1 MNRITAGNR
10 ILAESLI
17 HSVMKDYDAKGL
29 AACIIDHEGSTQYE
43 IFRGFRN
50 EETSEEIDGDT
61 IFGLASVTKS
71 FTALAVMQMAE
82 AGIISLDAPVSEYI
96 PEFTNRNTDPVF
108 VRHLLYHAGGFVPQS
123 RITVDQIA
131 ERLGLNETA
140 ENDLAYSRQLA
151 EEGARLV
158 AERLDSLSFENHGLH
173 GKPGEYMSYCND
185 GFGLLSEII
194 RRYGGYP
201 SYAEYL
207 NERILKPLGMNRSFC
222 DFVRPAEDG
231 NAAVLYQKK
240 DGVMQ
245 GHRNYHDNAFVLNG
259 GGAMKSTLND
269 LKKYLCMYLN
279 EGKSENTCLL
289 TAHGIREMIR
299 GRIPYTDHGMYCYGL
314 YSRLI
319 DGMEVIGHGG
329 SLPGVSSNIAFT
341 YDNDCAVIVLCN
353 TSGVPVS
360 VISDALIRMYAGI
373 TPAVQRTIR
382 EHPWSNEL
390 KNIVTGKY
398 RSGEGTEFEIIRHDD
413 GSLHVREKDGE
424 KPLITTGMWTAA
436 VRNLYSDTE
445 VKPILDE
452 SGNLRGI
459 MYGSRI
465 IPKVI

>member
-1 MNRITAGNR
+1 MNRITEGNR

-17 HSVMKDYDAKGL
+17 RSVMKDYDAKGL
-29 AACIIDHEGSTQYE
+29 AACIIDHDGNTQYE
-43 IFRGFRN
+43 IFRGYRN
-50 EETSEEIDGDT
+50 EETKEEMNGDT

-71 FTALAVMQMAE
+71 FTALAVMCLAE
-82 AGIISLDAPVSEYI
+82 AGIISLDAPLSEYI
-96 PEFTNRNTDPVF
+96 PEFTNRNTDPVL
-108 VRHLLYHAGGFVPQS
+108 VKHLLYHAGGFVPQS
-123 RITVDQIA
+123 RIVVDQVA
-131 ERLGLNETA
+131 ESLGLREETDG
-140 ENDLAYSRQLA
+140 DLAYNLKLA

-158 AERLDSLSFENHGLH
+158 AERLDSLSLTNRGLH

-207 NERILKPLGMNRSFC
+207 NEEILKPLGMTRSFC
-222 DFVRPAEDG
+222 DFVRPAQDE
-231 NAAVLYQKK
+231 NASVLYEKK
-240 DGVMQ
+240 DGVMHA
-245 GHRNYHDNAFVLNG
+245 HRNYHDNAFVLNG

-279 EGKSENTCLL
+279 EGKSENDRLL
-289 TAHGIREMIR
+289 SASGIREMIR
-299 GRIPYTDHGMYCYGL
+299 GRIPYTNHSMYCYGL
-314 YSRLI
+314 YSSLL

-360 VISDALIRMYAGI
+360 VISDALMRMYAGI
-373 TPAVQRTIR
+373 APVIPRTVH
-382 EHPWSNEL
+382 EQDWPEEL
-390 KNIVTGKY
+390 RRAAAGAY
-398 RSGEGTEFEIIRHDD
+398 ASGEGTAFEIIAKEN
-413 GSLHVREKDGE
+413 GKLHVKDENGE
-424 KPLITTGMWTAA
+424 KQLVMTGMKTAV

-445 VKPILDE
+445 LKPVFDRSDHLI
-452 SGNLRGI
+452 GM

-465 IPKVI
+465 IPRV